1 MTNPSNAVG
10 TNAAYNGRTSVNA
23 VNDVLASYSGRGI
36 MSGWAVAPSSGLT
49 VQLGGTDGI
58 RDAAIAEDDNGNRTT
73 INNISG
79 LPIEVT
85 LNEAPE
91 EGSRIDLL
99 VAYVNNPAQVETTN
113 RSVDNPQTCGL
124 ITVSGSATAT
134 PTAPTESDIRSAIT
148 ADGASGSTAYFVVL
162 GSVTVGAGVTDI
174 TADAVTQGAAAV
186 PGGGGEGAVTETFTI
201 TAATWAELADASPYK
216 FSASVTAE
224 TAISPAA
231 QVELINNQAVLF
243 ANYGFAIAAV
253 SGQNIV
259 FYALKT
265 PEDAVTL
272 TVEIGG

>member
-49 VQLGGTDGI
+49 IQLGGTDGI

-113 RSVDNPQTCGL
+113 RSVDSPQTCGL

-174 TADAVTQGAAAV
+174 TADAVTQGAAAA
-186 PGGGGEGAVTETFTI
+186 PGGGEEGAVTETFTI
-201 TAATWAELADASPYK
+201 TAASWAELANASP
-216 FSASVTAE
+216 FTVSASVTAT
-224 TAISPAA
+224 TAIDATST
-231 QVELINNQAVLF
+231 VELVNNQAVLF
-243 ANYGFAIAAV
+243 ANYGFAIGSI

-259 FYALKT
+259 FYALEA
-265 PEDAVTL
+265 PEVDITL

>member
-49 VQLGGTDGI
+49 IQLGGTDGI

-174 TADAVTQGAAAV
+174 TADAIAQGEKATTGVEYDDGDLETYTIPAANWSDLSDAD
-186 PGGGGEGAVTETFTI
+186 PFT
-201 TAATWAELADASPYK
+201 AY
-216 FSASVTAE
+216 ASVTATHPITSE
-224 TAISPAA
+224 TI
-231 QVELINNQAVLF
+231 VELYNDQAVLF
-243 ANYGFAIAAV
+243 ANSGFVIGSV

-259 FYALKT
+259 FYAISAPEEEVNLK
-265 PEDAVTL
+265 VRL
-272 TVEIGG
+272 KG